1 MKKIFLSLVL
11 SGCLINIQ
19 SQTEQLR
26 SVPAFSKIQVAD
38 AVSVIYTQ
46 SDTLSVIIKG
56 NEKEIGTVETKVENS
71 TLIIS
76 AKGKYYNPLTIYV
89 KNKTLEEVLCSGAS
103 DLKTSNIL
111 KGNSVLFSISGAAHV
126 KAKVEA
132 KTIKAVQSGAS
143 ELILEGSTDQLNAEI
158 SGASTLKAYAL
169 KTLEANII
177 TTGASTAKVTV
188 ATKLTANASGASNIR
203 IKGDVKDISAEATT
217 AASISRIIDDEKSD
231 GKDSTTFK
239 WKGKKVIII
248 GGDER
253 YKDTSVVKSKSK
265 KQFNHWAGFAIGV
278 NGLLTPGGS
287 FTQPSKY
294 NYLDLNYSRSFNFQ
308 LNIFQHNLHIYKN
321 YVNLVTG
328 FGTEFRRYML
338 DNKTTLNADSSF
350 THGVIDS
357 ISKFSYS
364 KNILKSTMLQVP
376 LLLEFN
382 TCRKPSKSFHIA
394 VGAIG
399 QFMISSKT
407 KQKFE
412 INGNEFTKIRKDS
425 YNMSPFQVKAHASVG
440 YSNFTVFSEYN
451 ITPLFSSG
459 KGPEVYPF
467 VIGVRLIPFGD

>member
-11 SGCLINIQ
+11 SGCIINLQ
-19 SQTEQLR
+19 SQTEQRR
-26 SVPAFSKIQVAD
+26 SVSAFNKIQVAD

-46 SDTLSVIIKG
+46 SDSLSVIVKG
-56 NEKEIGTVETKVENS
+56 NEKEISTVETKVENS

-89 KNKTLEEVLCSGAS
+89 KNNALEEVLCSGAS
-103 DLKTSNIL
+103 DLKTTNTL
-111 KGNSVLFSISGAAHV
+111 KGNSILFSISGAAHV
-126 KAKVEA
+126 KANVEA

-143 ELILEGSTDQLNAEI
+143 EFNLGGTSEELMAEI
-158 SGASTLKAYAL
+158 SGASILKAYDLYTQQA
-169 KTLEANII
+169 TVI
-177 TTGASTAKVTV
+177 TTGASTAKITV
-188 ATKLTANASGASNIR
+188 AKKLNANASGASNIR

-217 AASISRIIDDEKSD
+217 AASISRIVDDKKSD

-248 GGDER
+248 EGDER

-265 KQFNHWAGFAIGV
+265 KHFNHWAGFAIGV

-294 NYLDLNYSRSFNFQ
+294 NYLDLNYSRSINFQ
-308 LNIFQHNLHIYKN
+308 FNVFQHNFHIYKN
-321 YVNLVTG
+321 YINLVTG
-328 FGTEFRRYML
+328 LGTEYRRYML

-357 ISKFSYS
+357 TSNFSYS

-382 TCRKPSKSFHIA
+382 SGKKTSKSFHIA

-412 INGNEFTKIRKDS
+412 INGNDFTKIRKDN

-451 ITPLFSSG
+451 ITPLFDSN